1 MNNVSILGR
10 LTRDPDLRY
19 VQGGQNGQTAVARF
33 TVAVDRGLSKE
44 KRQEMESQN
53 KPTADFIS
61 CVAWGKLAENLS
73 RFSGKGLRVAV
84 EGRLETG
91 SYEKDG
97 RTVYTTDV
105 RASNVE
111 FIDWKDQNPNQQGQA
126 PVNYQNQGQ
135 QNYYNQG
142 QMNGQGYPQQNQNNF
157 NGGYQGQP
165 QNQGFVPINDTDI
178 PF

>member
-1 MNNVSILGR
+1 MRSL
-10 LTRDPDLRY
+10 
-19 VQGGQNGQTAVARF
+19 
-33 TVAVDRGLSKE
+33 
-44 KRQEMESQN
+44 
-53 KPTADFIS
+53 
-61 CVAWGKLAENLS
+61 GKLAENLS
-73 RFSGKGLRVAV
+73 RFSGKGLRVVV

-111 FIDWKDQNPNQQGQA
+111 FIDWKDQNPSQQGQA

-157 NGGYQGQP
+157 NGGYQNQQAQP
-165 QNQGFVPINDTDI
+165 PQGFVPINDTDI